1 MRRCGGQTAVA
12 MKKRL
17 HLVVGVLLV
26 AALGGLAWWALGQ
39 PRHETGVRD
48 LNPPD
53 RVVGCL
59 GKPLGSRLA
68 IEGVSV
74 GEMGG
79 EGLRV
84 TAVNGRPLKRP
95 VWVGVRG
102 DARIEEGKQYRLE
115 GYESGAFGGPPDWTA
130 GNSPPQ
136 QPFQFYYFFVV
147 TKVLET
153 KAK

>member
-1 MRRCGGQTAVA
+1 MKTQLCLALGG
-12 MKKRL
+12 
-17 HLVVGVLLV
+17 LVV
-26 AALGGLAWWALGQ
+26 AAVGGLAWWAFGQ
-39 PRHETGVRD
+39 PRHETSVRD

-59 GKPLGSRLA
+59 GKRLGSRLV
-68 IEGVSV
+68 IDGVSV
-74 GEMGG
+74 SEMGG
-79 EGLRV
+79 DGLRV
-84 TAVNGRPLKRP
+84 TAVNGRPLKQP

-130 GNSPPQ
+130 GNNPAQ